1 MSQKPIVKD
10 FADAIPILDKAA
22 GDSELLKECMQIVR
36 NDRKKLQNQLHV
48 ARRSAKTNLDDLRQL
63 RREIKKDAT
72 SQLHSSNVNV
82 KLKPAAKR
90 LIKKSELKRREG
102 WRAEVENQPKKKST
116 VDNEIEFTDHT
127 RSNCN
132 LGI

>member
-10 FADAIPILDKAA
+10 FADAIPLLDKAA
-22 GDSELLKECMQIVR
+22 GDSEVLKECMQIVR

-48 ARRSAKTNLDDLRQL
+48 ARRSAKTHLDDLRQL

-116 VDNEIEFTDHT
+116 GDNEIEFTDHT